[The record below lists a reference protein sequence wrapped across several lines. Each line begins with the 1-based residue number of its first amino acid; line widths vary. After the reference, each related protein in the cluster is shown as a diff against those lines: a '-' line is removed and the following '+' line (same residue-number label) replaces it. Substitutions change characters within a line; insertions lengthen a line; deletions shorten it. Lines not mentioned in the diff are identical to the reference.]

1 MLAECRYHL
10 QISDLD
16 QRVHIMGNLDAGS
29 YLIHEANELK
39 MEEANDLSGVRY
51 SEDGQSLVVYWL
63 FVVYIHHT

>member
-29 YLIHEANELK
+29 YLIHKANEMK
-39 MEEANDLSGVRY
+39 TEEATGRSD
-51 SEDGQSLVVYWL
+51 DDQD
-63 FVVYIHHT
+63 